1 MLLLAILLVDF
12 KVPFSFIEMMAEG
25 GSSIVF
31 DSSDPTIKNDLNVI
45 IHQYL
50 VEQQF
55 ISAANAIQSE
65 LSQRNIDAIT
75 KRLLAYDATTLISKS
90 RDASLLY
97 DVNFGIFLRSQIVL
111 MRNLLCRG
119 EWDEAH
125 QLLAKLVPRS
135 DIRRFLYHFNKL
147 EFLEFIETS
156 QHLQALAFLQ
166 VDRKEEKYTLTMRG
180 KRFTDMLLY
189 FFYFDNLIP
198 SVTLVNSLLSH

>member
-1 MLLLAILLVDF
+1 MLLIAILLVDF

-65 LSQRNIDAIT
+65 LSQRNIDTIT

-90 RDASLLY
+90 RKMHPY
-97 DVNFGIFLRSQIVL
+97 RHQFWIFFQITD
-111 MRNLLCRG
+111 C
-119 EWDEAH
+119 A
-125 QLLAKLVPRS
+125 
-135 DIRRFLYHFNKL
+135 Y
-147 EFLEFIETS
+147 
-156 QHLQALAFLQ
+156 
-166 VDRKEEKYTLTMRG
+166 EE
-180 KRFTDMLLY
+180 
-189 FFYFDNLIP
+189 
-198 SVTLVNSLLSH
+198 SAV